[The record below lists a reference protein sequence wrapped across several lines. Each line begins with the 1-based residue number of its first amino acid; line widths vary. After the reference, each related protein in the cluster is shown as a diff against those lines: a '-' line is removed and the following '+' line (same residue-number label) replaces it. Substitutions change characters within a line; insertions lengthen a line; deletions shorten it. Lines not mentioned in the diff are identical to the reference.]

1 MAPDETAAT
10 RSTVRLAPAPRDGG
24 GAVHVETGVP
34 VLDRLLEQVARYGRF
49 DLALA
54 VASDSAEAQVV
65 ASGRALGAA
74 LVEPLRAEGARGY
87 GAGYIPSA
95 EALAHVALDLSDDPC
110 LVSNFDLSAAHVGGL
125 AGDMAVRFLRE
136 LAQAAG
142 IVLHVRLVEGNDTQ
156 HVLNAIFKAL
166 GVALGRACD
175 VGRER

>member
-1 MAPDETAAT
+1 MASDESAAP
-10 RSTVRLAPAPRDGG
+10 RSTVRLTPRGG
-24 GAVHVETGVP
+24 GDVHVETGVP
-34 VLDRLLEQVARYGRF
+34 VLDRLLEQVAHYGRF
-49 DLALA
+49 DLTLA

-65 ASGRALGAA
+65 ASGQALGSA

-87 GAGYIPSA
+87 GDGYIPSA

-142 IVLHVRLVEGNDTQ
+142 VVLHVRLVEGNDTE

-166 GVALGRACD
+166 GVALGTACNVATD
-175 VGRER
+175 KP

>member
-1 MAPDETAAT
+1 MASDEPSAP
-10 RSTVRLAPAPRDGG
+10 RSTVRLTPRGG
-24 GAVHVETGVP
+24 KDIHVETGVP

-54 VASDSAEAQVV
+54 VASGSAEAQIV
-65 ASGRALGAA
+65 ASGQALGSA
-74 LVEPLRAEGARGY
+74 LVEPLRAEGANGY
-87 GAGYIPSA
+87 GAGYVPSA

-136 LAQAAG
+136 LTKAAG
-142 IVLHVRLVEGNDTQ
+142 IVLHVRLVEGNDTE

-175 VGRER
+175 IGRGGP